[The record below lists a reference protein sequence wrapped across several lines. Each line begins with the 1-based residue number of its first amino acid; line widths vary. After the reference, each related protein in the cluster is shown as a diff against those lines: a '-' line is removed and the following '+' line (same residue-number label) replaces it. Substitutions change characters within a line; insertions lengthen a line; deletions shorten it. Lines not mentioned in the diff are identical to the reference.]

1 MIHDVKDNIANA
13 TTLAGSGA
21 AIMGLNEALTLI
33 LILTG
38 IVLNVVR
45 IYSVKNRDTKDKT

>member
-1 MIHDVKDNIANA
+1 MVHDVKDSVANA

-21 AIMGLNEALTLI
+21 ALMGVNEMLTLI

-38 IVLNVVR
+38 IALNVVR
-45 IYSVKNRDTKDKT
+45 IMSVRKKD

>member
-1 MIHDVKDNIANA
+1 MITETKDSIANA

-21 AIMGLNEALTLI
+21 ALMNFNEIMTLTLI
-33 LILTG
+33 ITG

-45 IYSVKNRDTKDKT
+45 IYEIKRKKS

>member
-1 MIHDVKDNIANA
+1 MIDTKDSIANL
-13 TTLAGSGA
+13 TTIAGSGA
-21 AIMGLNEALTLI
+21 AIMGVNEWLTFL

-45 IYSVKNRDTKDKT
+45 IMAVKKKADK

>member
-1 MIHDVKDNIANA
+1 MITDVKDNIANA

-21 AIMGLNEALTLI
+21 AIMGVNEWLTLI

-38 IVLNVVR
+38 IVLNIVR
-45 IYSVKNRDTKDKT
+45 IMAVKNKDK

>member
-21 AIMGLNEALTLI
+21 ALMGWNEALTLI
-33 LILTG
+33 LIVTG
-38 IVLNVVR
+38 IFLNVVR
-45 IYSVKNRDTKDKT
+45 IMAVRKKANQE

>member
-1 MIHDVKDNIANA
+1 MINDVKDNIANA
-13 TTLAGSGA
+13 TTIAGSGA
-21 AIMGLNEALTLI
+21 AIMGVNEWLTLI

-45 IYSVKNRDTKDKT
+45 IMAVKKKS